1 MGKQRVKM
9 GRKYIRNK
17 TKFAGIYYYETETNG
32 KADKTYYIRY
42 KDENG
47 KDRELK
53 IGKFSE
59 GVRESYCNAKRNE
72 IITKI
77 RLGEDLPKVANKN
90 NRITLILD
98 DISKQYFEYREVHH
112 NLKSKQNE
120 EYRYNIHIKPKFGK
134 MFLNSISIQDIE
146 KLQREKL
153 KTLAPK
159 TVNHILTLFSTIFN
173 HAINNEIYNGTNPLV
188 KVKRL
193 KINNKRERFLNP
205 MEIQKLLDEVRDN
218 ELLYLFCLI
227 SFSTGGRATTI
238 INIQKKHINLEQRM
252 ITLTDFKNNTT
263 YTGFITENIVT
274 MLKDKLKSLSIND
287 YIFQINHK
295 KVQLTQIQKRLK
307 PILDELFN
315 QGLDRLDSKNRVV
328 IHTFRHSFASNLAI
342 KGTPI
347 YTIQKL
353 LNHKDINMTLR
364 YAKLS
369 PDSGKDMVD
378 IIMNEII

>member
-1 MGKQRVKM
+1 MGKAFN
-9 GRKYIRNK
+9 RNK
-17 TKFAGIYYYETETNG
+17 TKFIGVYYIHSTTNS
-32 KADKTYYIRY
+32 KPDKTYYIRY
-42 KDENG
+42 KDENL
-47 KDRELK
+47 KDKELK

-59 GVRESYCNAKRNE
+59 GIRENYCNTKRNE

-77 RLGEDLPKVANKN
+77 RLGEDLPKVAARN
-90 NRITLILD
+90 NRTTLILD

-112 NLKSKQNE
+112 NKKSKDNE
-120 EYRYNIHIKPKFGK
+120 EYRYNTHLKPIFGK
-134 MFLNSISIQDIE
+134 KNLDAIFIQDIQ

-173 HAINNEIYNGTNPLV
+173 YAINNDVYKGTNPLN
-188 KVKRL
+188 KIKRV
-193 KINNKRERFLNP
+193 KINNKRERFLTLS
-205 MEIQKLLDEVRDN
+205 EIQLLLDNVRDN

-227 SFSTGGRATTI
+227 SFSTGARATTTL
-238 INIQKKHINLEQRM
+238 NIQKKHINIEERN
-252 ITLTDFKNNTT
+252 ITLTDFKNGTT
-263 YTGFITENIVT
+263 YTGFITKETVT
-274 MLKDKLKSLSIND
+274 ILNEKLKTLSVND
-287 YIFQINHK
+287 YIFQINNSQAK
-295 KVQLTQIQKRLK
+295 LREIQKRLK

-315 QGLDRLDSKNRVV
+315 EGLEKSDAKNRVV

-378 IIMNEII
+378 NILKNII

>member
-1 MGKQRVKM
+1 M
-9 GRKYIRNK
+9 GRKYTRKK
-17 TKFAGIYYYETETNG
+17 TKFAGVYYIETTTNN
-32 KADKTYYIRY
+32 KLDKTYYVRY
-42 KDENG
+42 KDENN
-47 KDRELK
+47 KDKEIK

-59 GVRESYCNAKRNE
+59 GTRENYCNVKRNE

-77 RLGEDLPKVANKN
+77 RLGEDLPKVASRNNK
-90 NRITLILD
+90 ISIILD
-98 DISKQYFEYREVHH
+98 DIADQYFEYREVHH
-112 NLKSKQNE
+112 NLKSKLNE
-120 EYRYNIHIKPKFGK
+120 EYRYKIHIKPKFGK
-134 MFLNSISIQDIE
+134 MFLNTIFVQDIE

-173 HAINNEIYNGTNPLV
+173 HAINNEVYKGLNPLN

-193 KINNKRERFLNP
+193 KVNNRRERFLDQK
-205 MEIQKLLDEVRDN
+205 EIQQVLDKVREN
-218 ELLYLFCLI
+218 ELLYLFCLLC
-227 SFSTGGRATTI
+227 FSTGARATTI
-238 INIQKKHINLEQRM
+238 INIQKKHINLNQRTV
-252 ITLTDFKNNTT
+252 TLTDFKNNTT
-263 YTGFITENIVT
+263 YTGFLTENIVKT
-274 MLKDKLKSLSIND
+274 LNEKIKDLTIND
-287 YIFQINHK
+287 YILKINDK
-295 KVQLTQIQKRLK
+295 KVQLTQIQKRMK

-315 QGLDRLDSKNRVV
+315 EGLEKDDSKNRVV

-378 IIMNEII
+378 TIMSNIF

>member
-1 MGKQRVKM
+1 M
-9 GRKYIRNK
+9 GRKYTRVK
-17 TKFAGIYYYETETNG
+17 TKFAGVYYINTTTNN
-32 KADKTYYIRY
+32 KPDKTYYIRY
-42 KDENG
+42 KDENS
-47 KDRELK
+47 KDKEIK

-59 GVRESYCNAKRNE
+59 GIRENYCNVKRNE

-77 RLGEDLPKVANKN
+77 RLGEDLPKVASKN
-90 NRITLILD
+90 NKTSLVLN
-98 DISKQYFEYREVHH
+98 DIAEQYFKYREVHH

-120 EYRYNIHIKPKFGK
+120 EYRYKIHIEPKFGK
-134 MFLNSISIQDIE
+134 MFLNTICVQDIE
-146 KLQREKL
+146 KLQREKI

-173 HAINNEIYNGTNPLV
+173 HSINNEVYKGINPLS

-193 KINNKRERFLNP
+193 KVNNKRERFLDQK
-205 MEIQKLLDEVRDN
+205 EIQKVLDNVREN
-218 ELLYLFCLI
+218 ELLYLFCLL

-238 INIQKKHINLEQRM
+238 INIQKKHINLDQRTV
-252 ITLTDFKNNTT
+252 TLTDFKNNTT
-263 YTGFITENIVT
+263 YTGFLTENIVAI
-274 MLKDKLKSLSIND
+274 LKEKIKNFTVND
-287 YIFQINHK
+287 YILRINNK
-295 KVQLTQIQKRLK
+295 RVQLTQIQKRMK

-315 QGLDRLDSKNRVV
+315 KGLEKNDSKNRVV

-378 IIMNEII
+378 TIMSNVF